1 MYNSIL
7 GDLKYLQSHNYKYV
21 TFSFEKLDIF
31 YSSQEFII
39 SELSDSIKIKNLLS
53 KQLKNNTKLSLKA
66 ATKTQ
71 DNYNS
76 EFDNWY
82 EIAYYVNKNNKL
94 MKDISFSYFYKDL
107 ELYNFDNYSSIIK
120 DGIYFLFRENES
132 YSIEE
137 LIKIKDNLIFL

>member
-7 GDLKYLQSHNYKYV
+7 EDLKYLSDHYYKYV
-21 TFSFEKLDIF
+21 IFSFEKLNIF
-31 YSSQEFII
+31 YSSKEFII
-39 SELSDSIKIKNLLS
+39 SELSTSKQIKDLLS
-53 KQLKNNTKLSLKA
+53 NKLKNNTKLSLKA
-66 ATKTQ
+66 TTKTQ

-94 MKDISFSYFYKDL
+94 MKDISFSYFYKDF
-107 ELYNFDNYSSIIK
+107 ELYNFDNYSSIVK
-120 DGIYFLFRENES
+120 DRIYLFRENES